1 MDSGFS
7 EEITSELDDVIV
19 VDQLVRNV
27 PVSDI
32 PLNTELKW
40 DMS

>member
-27 PVSDI
+27 PVRDI
-32 PLNTELKW
+32 PLNT
-40 DMS
+40 

>member
-32 PLNTELKW
+32 PLNT
-40 DMS
+40 